1 MSDVVLYDVQGPKAR
16 RRVLLYSVGA
26 VVVLLLLIALAVR
39 RLAENGQFEADLYRP
54 FVDEPQLYERL
65 GVGLRNTLK
74 AAGYGLVLA
83 VLLGVVLAFGRLSR
97 LWLFRLPAVGVI
109 EFFRATPLLLLILFF
124 FLAFPLA
131 FGTRLEPLTALV
143 LGLTLY
149 NGAVIAEI
157 IRAGILSL
165 PGGQSEAAMA
175 IGLQRGQTL
184 RLVLLPQAVRIML
197 PSLVSQ
203 LVVLLKDTSLGFII
217 GFEELL
223 RIGGQ
228 VVQVLNNPIQIYVFI
243 ALIYI
248 AINLLLGRLAS
259 WIESRQRRM
268 LGTALPAEQ
277 PESGFGNM

>member
-26 VVVLLLLIALAVR
+26 VVVLLLLIALAAR